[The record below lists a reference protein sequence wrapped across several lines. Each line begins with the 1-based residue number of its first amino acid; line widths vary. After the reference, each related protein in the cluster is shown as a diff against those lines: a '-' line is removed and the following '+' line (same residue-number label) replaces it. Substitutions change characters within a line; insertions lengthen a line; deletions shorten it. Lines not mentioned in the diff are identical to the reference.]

1 MTLLIENAQPPF
13 YSITIIQ
20 QRKRCWIP
28 YSRVTND
35 SDLSLKIE
43 KHNQWSYQ
51 EWWTQLGKGKSKTKK
66 QVIKLT
72 SHLPITIT
80 YQQKDLV
87 LEKKSNM
94 RLDSLVIS
102 PFQIAPS

>member
-1 MTLLIENAQPPF
+1 MKEGIIVNVPLEIMTLLIENTQPPF

-43 KHNQWSYQ
+43 KHNQ
-51 EWWTQLGKGKSKTKK
+51 
-66 QVIKLT
+66 
-72 SHLPITIT
+72 
-80 YQQKDLV
+80 
-87 LEKKSNM
+87 
-94 RLDSLVIS
+94 
-102 PFQIAPS
+102 